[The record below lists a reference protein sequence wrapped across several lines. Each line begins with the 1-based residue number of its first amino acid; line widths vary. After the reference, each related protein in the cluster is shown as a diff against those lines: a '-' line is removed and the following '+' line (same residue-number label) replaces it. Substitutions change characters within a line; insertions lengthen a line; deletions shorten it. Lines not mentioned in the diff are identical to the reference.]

1 MIKTIAHLADIHIR
15 KLHRFVEYREVFK
28 RLYKKLEY
36 HKPDLIYI
44 GGDVVH
50 GKLDTSPEET
60 RLVADFFLALCDIA
74 PTIIIPGNHDCN
86 LNNKS
91 REDTLSPIID
101 LVRKINPNIHYWK
114 DTGVYTIDDVD
125 FGVLSI
131 FDTDSEGNQRI
142 DTLPDPKTMRAHKTI
157 ALHHGS
163 VGTYQYDNGFE
174 VKDDR
179 VTNETFKG
187 YDMVLLG
194 DIHKRQFL
202 NEEETIAYP
211 GSLIQQGFAEDPA
224 HGFLLWDVEEK
235 SARFVQVENDYGFK
249 VINVEDGVI
258 QNKMNFVPPKGKF
271 KIKYWNTTL
280 EQIKNIQINLRKK
293 HPQIRDVVAE
303 KQDVFSKIEGS
314 SNKINIGDV
323 RDVVYQNELIS
334 DFLSNNVEGV
344 DEETIKRICELNKMT
359 NNSPEID
366 DGDIT
371 RNVDWKLKSFE
382 FDNMFSYGE
391 GSKIDFTKL
400 DGVVGVVAP
409 NHSGKSALMDAIAY
423 TIFDV
428 CSRTNRALD
437 VKNKKKASF
446 KAKLNL
452 EINGEDYWIE
462 RVGTQK
468 VVHHRDGTI
477 TESCPVSVK
486 FYMIDGDDK
495 IDLSGAAR
503 FNSQYGSGTNE
514 EIKKILGTFDD
525 FILTSLSLQTNGMNF
540 VDKKQAERKQIL
552 SQFMDIDIFEQLETI
567 ARSDSNEERALLKT
581 FKKKDNYKDLSAI
594 NQYILDYGDKEKEL
608 TNKTQEIEDEI
619 DKLEDIKFKL
629 GIKLFDVDSTIL
641 HIDDLNYEKGK
652 KELKKKELEENLV
665 EDKEYKETLRPLFN
679 QYNEKLNQFDEDEIK
694 SNYEKF
700 NKLKNEL
707 KDIEN
712 SMKLNESKTD
722 ALLKHKDD
730 LDKFKY
736 DEDCEF
742 CIKNGKEQINEQQS
756 IQSQLK
762 DLHTDFQILS
772 QNQNITKDKFESVN
786 DAEENLYEFDRFSDE
801 ISQIRHDAV
810 KIAGKITTGKS
821 EIKQLEAEILNI
833 NVKIKQHYE
842 NVQKIQE
849 NEMINSEIEECI
861 QEIDK
866 LNIKKKETNQEYKQ
880 VIGQLNMYKSEKHTI
895 ERDIKKLVETEQMIL
910 DYDLYLM
917 ALSKDGV
924 PYELISKTIPA
935 IENEVNQVLDNMM
948 VGFNLKITMDGKNI
962 ETLICYENNCW
973 NLELSSGMERFVSSL
988 AIRIGLI
995 NISTLPRPNFLVIDE
1010 GFGTLDGDNIANME
1024 GAFNYLKT
1032 QFDFVL
1038 IVSHLDTIKDYMDML
1053 IPITIN
1059 NKFSNINFV

>member
-1 MIKTIAHLADIHIR
+1 MVKTIAHLADIHIR

-28 RLYKKLEY
+28 RLYKKLKNL
-36 HKPDLIYI
+36 KPDLIYI
-44 GGDVVH
+44 GGDIVH

-74 PTIIIPGNHDCN
+74 PTIVIPGNHDCN

-101 LVRKINPNIHYWK
+101 LVKKINHNIHYWK
-114 DTGVYTIDDVD
+114 ETGVYTIDDVD

-131 FDTDSEGNQRI
+131 FDIDKDGNQRT

-157 ALHHGS
+157 GLFHGA
-163 VGTYQYDNGFE
+163 VGTFEYDNGFQ
-174 VKDDR
+174 
-179 VTNETFKG
+179 VTDKNVHVSTFKD
-187 YDMVLLG
+187 YDLVLLG

-202 NEEETIAYP
+202 NKEETMGYC

-224 HGFLLWDVEEK
+224 HGFLLWDIEEK

-249 VINVEDGVI
+249 VINVENGVI
-258 QNKMNFVPPKGKF
+258 QNKMKFIPPKGKL

-280 EQIKNIQINLRKK
+280 EQIKDIQIDLRKTYPK
-293 HPQIRDVVAE
+293 IREIVAE
-303 KQDVFSKIEGS
+303 KQDVFSKIEGN

-323 RDVVYQNELIS
+323 RDINYQDELIT

-344 DEETIKRICELNKMT
+344 DDETIKRVCELNKMT
-359 NNSPEID
+359 NNSPQID
-366 DGDIT
+366 DSDIT

-382 FDNMFSYGE
+382 FDNMFSYGP

-428 CSRTNRALD
+428 CSRTNKALD
-437 VKNKKKASF
+437 VLNKRKSEF

-462 RVGTQK
+462 RIGTQK
-468 VVHHRDGTI
+468 VRHHKDGTF

-486 FYMIDGDDK
+486 FYMIDGDDE

-514 EIKKILGTFDD
+514 EIKKILGSFDD
-525 FILTSLSLQTNGMNF
+525 FILTSLSLQNNGTDF
-540 VDKKQAERKQIL
+540 VDKKQNERKQIL

-581 FKKKDNYKDLSAI
+581 FKKKDNYRDLSTI
-594 NQYILDYGDKEKEL
+594 NQYILDYEKTEKEL
-608 TNKTQEIEDEI
+608 TSKTQELEDEI
-619 DKLEDIKFKL
+619 DDIEDIKFKL
-629 GIKLFDVDSTIL
+629 GTKLHTVDSTIL

-652 KELKKKELEENLV
+652 KELDKKETEKSLI

-679 QYNEKLNQFDEDEIK
+679 EYNQKLNKFDEDDIK
-694 SNYEKF
+694 TNYETF
-700 NKLKNEL
+700 NELKNEL

-712 SMKLNESKTD
+712 SMKLNESKTN

-730 LDKFKY
+730 LDKYKY
-736 DEDCEF
+736 DENCEF
-742 CIKNGKEQINEQQS
+742 CIKNGEEQINEMDS
-756 IQSQLK
+756 IKFQMGKLDGEYQFLEQELYTK
-762 DLHTDFQILS
+762 TDLLHQVI
-772 QNQNITKDKFESVN
+772 
-786 DAEENLYEFDRFSDE
+786 DAEIEKNEYDRFSDE

-810 KIAGKITTGKS
+810 KIAGKITTQES

-833 NVKIKQHYE
+833 NVKIKQHYDNE
-842 NVQKIQE
+842 QKIKD
-849 NEMINSEIEECI
+849 NGRYDSEIQDCI
-861 QEIDK
+861 TEITE
-866 LNIKKKETNQEYKQ
+866 LNTTKRQIDQEYKQ

-948 VGFNLKITMDGKNI
+948 VGFNLKLIMDGKNI
-962 ETLICYENNCW
+962 ETMICYEDNCW
-973 NLELSSGMERFVSSL
+973 NLELSSGMEKFVSSL

-1024 GAFNYLKT
+1024 GAFQYLKT
-1032 QFDFVL
+1032 QFDFVM

-1053 IPITIN
+1053 IPIQIN
-1059 NKFSNINFV
+1059 KNLSKVLFL